1 MKKQTRSSL
10 FFALLAA
17 ASLTAALPAAAQP
30 APHTAAQL
38 LARHGH
44 VALTHAGEHVEPG
57 TFRIQVAAKLGQPD
71 ARLADGTW
79 LYHRRQIAG
88 SDAEGTLVVRFTAGR
103 VHTLSLAT
111 PAVVAAWRQEAA
123 RLAAPELLAKK

>member
-1 MKKQTRSSL
+1 MKNQTRSAL
-10 FFALLAA
+10 FVTLLAFA
-17 ASLTAALPAAAQP
+17 AALPASAQS
-30 APHTAAQL
+30 APDTAARL
-38 LARHGH
+38 LAREGH
-44 VALTHAGEHVEPG
+44 IAIANVGEFVEPG

-79 LYHRRQIAG
+79 LYHRRRIAG

-103 VHTLSLAT
+103 VHTLTLAT

-123 RLAAPELLAKK
+123 KPAAPELLAKK